1 MGTKV
6 MEPEVDRTPSEEQAR
21 KRPGRWS
28 QPGFRRAV
36 IGAAALVLVGVA
48 GAWYYYSGRVTTD
61 DAQVDGHITPIASQ
75 VYGNVLDVL
84 VKDNEH
90 VKQGQVLLRIDPRD
104 YQAKVAQAEA
114 ALSLAEAQAQAAR
127 VGVPLTQGTTQS
139 AIAAANAEITAAQA
153 EYQRARLAYEAAST
167 AGLSYARAQV
177 AKRQAQNQLAQAN
190 LNRMKPLVAKAEI
203 SQQQYDSYVSAAET
217 AESDLRAAREKLA
230 EAQRQVGI
238 NQAAMLAA
246 QAKVGVAKA
255 HFTEARANTG
265 QVPMRTADSHSANAN
280 VEAAKAN
287 LEAAKLQ
294 LSYTTITAPT
304 EGVVTNKT
312 VEPGQIVQ
320 PGQALFAIIPLSTVW
335 VRANFKETQLANVHP
350 GQRAE
355 IRVDMYGDSFPG
367 RVDSISGATGSRMS
381 LLPPENATGNFVK
394 VVQRIPVKILL
405 DPIPAGKAILRPG
418 MNVEATIITRQ

>member
-1 MGTKV
+1 MGTKA
-6 MEPEVDRTPSEEQAR
+6 MEPEVGRTHPEQPQ

-75 VYGNVLDVL
+75 VYGNVSQVL
-84 VKDNEH
+84 VLDNQE
-90 VKQGQVLLRIDPRD
+90 VKAGQVLLRIDPRD
-104 YQAKVAQAEA
+104 YTAQVAQAEA
-114 ALSLAEAQAQAAR
+114 ALALAEARAEAAR
-127 VGVPLTQGTTQS
+127 VGVPLTQGTTRS
-139 AIAAANAEITAAQA
+139 AIAAATAEISAAQA
-153 EYQRARLAYEAAST
+153 ESQRAQLAYETAST

-177 AKRQAQNQLAQAN
+177 SKRQAQNALAQAN

-203 SQQQYDSYVSAAET
+203 SQQQYDSYVSAAAS
-217 AESDLRAAREKLA
+217 AESDLKAAQEKLA
-230 EAQRQVGI
+230 EAQRQVQI
-238 NQAAMLAA
+238 DRAAMLAA
-246 QAKVGVAKA
+246 QSQVNVAKA
-255 HFTEARANTG
+255 HLAEAHANTG
-265 QVPMRTADSHSANAN
+265 QVPMRTADSHSANAS

-287 LEAAKLQ
+287 LDAAKLQ

-304 EGVVTNKT
+304 DGVVTNKT

-335 VRANFKETQLANVHP
+335 VRANFKETQLAKVRP

-355 IRVDMYGDSFPG
+355 IHVDMYGESFPG
-367 RVDSISGATGSRMS
+367 RVDSISGATG
-381 LLPPENATGNFVK
+381 
-394 VVQRIPVKILL
+394 
-405 DPIPAGKAILRPG
+405 
-418 MNVEATIITRQ
+418 

>member
-1 MGTKV
+1 MGTDV
-6 MEPEVDRTPSEEQAR
+6 IEPEVDRTPPEQPR

-36 IGAAALVLVGVA
+36 IWAAALVLVGVA

-75 VYGNVLDVL
+75 VYGNVQQVL
-84 VKDNEH
+84 VLDNEH
-90 VKQGQVLLRIDPRD
+90 VKAGQVLLRIDPRD

-114 ALSLAEAQAQAAR
+114 ALALAEAQAEAAR

-153 EYQRARLAYEAAST
+153 EYDRARLAYEAAST

-177 AKRQAQNQLAQAN
+177 SKRKAQNDLAQAN

-203 SQQQYDSYVSAAET
+203 SQQQYDSYVSAA
-217 AESDLRAAREKLA
+217 ASADSDLKAAQQKLA

-238 NQAAMLAA
+238 DQAAMLAA
-246 QAKVGVAKA
+246 QAQVGVARA
-255 HFTEARANTG
+255 HLPEARANTG
-265 QVPMRTADSHSANAN
+265 QVPMRTADANSAGAN

-335 VRANFKETQLANVHP
+335 VRANFKETQLAHVRP
-350 GQRAE
+350 GQRVE
-355 IRVDMYGDSFPG
+355 VKVDMYGESFPG

-405 DPIPAGKAILRPG
+405 DPIPPGKATLRPG
-418 MNVEATIITRQ
+418 MNVEATIITR

>member
-6 MEPEVDRTPSEEQAR
+6 MEPEVGRTPPEQPQ

-36 IGAAALVLVGVA
+36 IGVAALVLVGVA

-75 VYGNVLDVL
+75 VYGNVSQVL
-84 VKDNEH
+84 VLDNQE
-90 VKQGQVLLRIDPRD
+90 VKAGQVLLRIDPRD
-104 YQAKVAQAEA
+104 YQAQVAQAEA
-114 ALSLAEAQAQAAR
+114 ALALAEARAEAAR
-127 VGVPLTQGTTQS
+127 VGVPLTQGTTRS
-139 AIAAANAEITAAQA
+139 AIAAATAEISAAHA
-153 EYQRARLAYEAAST
+153 ESQRAQLAYETAST

-177 AKRQAQNQLAQAN
+177 SKRQAQNALAQAN

-203 SQQQYDSYVSAAET
+203 SQQQYDSYVSAAAS
-217 AESDLRAAREKLA
+217 AESDLKAAQEKLA
-230 EAQRQVGI
+230 EAQRQVQI
-238 NQAAMLAA
+238 DRAAMLAA
-246 QAKVGVAKA
+246 QSQVNVAKA
-255 HFTEARANTG
+255 HLAEAHANTG
-265 QVPMRTADSHSANAN
+265 QVPMRTADSHSANAS

-287 LEAAKLQ
+287 LDAAKLQ

-304 EGVVTNKT
+304 DGVVTNKT

-335 VRANFKETQLANVHP
+335 VRANFKETQLAKVRP

-355 IRVDMYGDSFPG
+355 IRVDMYGESFPG

-405 DPIPAGKAILRPG
+405 DPIPPGKAILRPG
-418 MNVEATIITRQ
+418 MNVEATIVTR

>member
-6 MEPEVDRTPSEEQAR
+6 IEPGIDRTSPEQPR
-21 KRPGRWS
+21 KRPGRLS
-28 QPGFRRAV
+28 HPGFRRAV
-36 IGAAALVLVGVA
+36 IWAAALVLVGVA
-48 GAWYYYSGRVTTD
+48 GAWYYYSGRVSTD

-75 VYGNVLDVL
+75 VYGNVLEVL

-90 VKQGQVLLRIDPRD
+90 VKAGQVLLRIDPRD
-104 YQAKVAQAEA
+104 YQARVAQAEA
-114 ALSLAEAQAQAAR
+114 ALSLAEAQAQAAK
-127 VGVPLTQGTTQS
+127 VGVPVTQGTTDS
-139 AIAAANAEITAAQA
+139 AIAAAKAEITAAQA
-153 EYQRARLAYEAAST
+153 EYERTRLAYETALT

-177 AKRQAQNQLAQAN
+177 SKRQAQNDLAQAN

-203 SQQQYDSYVSAAET
+203 SQLQYDSYVSAAES
-217 AESDLRAAREKLA
+217 AESDLKAAQEKLA

-238 NQAAMLAA
+238 DHAAMLAA
-246 QAKVGVAKA
+246 EAQVGVAKA
-255 HFTEARANTG
+255 HLNEAHANTG
-265 QVPMRTADSHSANAN
+265 QVPMRTADSHSADAN

-304 EGVVTNKT
+304 EGVVTDKT
-312 VEPGQIVQ
+312 VEPGQIIQ

-335 VRANFKETQLANVHP
+335 VRANFKETQLASVRP

-355 IRVDMYGDSFPG
+355 IHVDMYGESFPG
-367 RVDSISGATGSRMS
+367 YVDSISGATGSRMS

-405 DPIPAGKAILRPG
+405 DPISPGKAILRPG
-418 MNVEATIITRQ
+418 MNVEATIVTR